1 MGIRTG
7 IGTRLGIGEES
18 TWGTEASR
26 TVTARLMSTSLQ
38 RRATFVPLPH
48 LVGSTGTSR
57 VRAEKYQSGER
68 TGGDIKIVACYE
80 GNALGILLKHALGGL
95 SDGGGGGPTYTH
107 TFTIADVLPTGLSVE
122 LQRGMDGSSAST
134 AEEMYGCRV
143 QSWALE
149 CAAGGAMEFAAT
161 LIGKTG
167 QARATQSVPSL
178 SSALYPILHAH
189 AGQLAFNS
197 NNYTIAKFKLSGS
210 NKLGEIQ
217 ELGSQY
223 LSDPPV
229 VDFADLMLECEVV
242 SRSDQLYVEQLAG
255 TQGDVTLTWTDSVN
269 TKTLAM
275 TMHNGVL
282 EEDAEDISGPGE
294 IRLRCRWRL
303 FSASSESGLSL
314 VITNGTS
321 SGIAA

>member
-7 IGTRLGIGEES
+7 IGTRIGLGEES
-18 TWGTEASR
+18 TWGTSASR
-26 TVTARLMSTSLQ
+26 SVTARLSSTSLQ

-68 TGGDIKIVACYE
+68 TGGDIKLVACYE
-80 GNALGILLKHALGGL
+80 GNALGILLKHSLGGL
-95 SDGGGGGPTYTH
+95 SDGGSGPTYTH
-107 TFTIADVLPTGLSVE
+107 TFTVGDALPTGLSVE
-122 LQRGMDGSSAST
+122 LQRGMDGASAST
-134 AEEMYGCRV
+134 AEAMYGIRV

-149 CAAGGAMEFAAT
+149 VSAGGVMEYTAT
-161 LIGKTG
+161 MLGKTG
-167 QARATQSVPSL
+167 QARATQSVPAL

-197 NNYTIAKFKLSGS
+197 NNFTLAKFKLSGS

-217 ELGSQY
+217 ELGSNY
-223 LSDPPV
+223 VSDPPV
-229 VDFADLMLECEVV
+229 VDFADLLLECEVV
-242 SRSDQLYVEQLAG
+242 SRSDQLYTEQLAG
-255 TQGDVTLTWTDSVN
+255 TQGDVTITFTDVTNAKSMAF
-269 TKTLAM
+269 TL
-275 TMHNGVL
+275 HNGVM

-303 FSASSESGLSL
+303 FSGPSESGLSL
-314 VITNGTS
+314 VITNATA